1 MLVSHVNAVIMTHH
15 LVQTHAAVSEIT
27 MLGFAAV
34 AGLVGVAL
42 AAPAADKITSLP
54 GWPAGTP
61 LPEMY
66 SGYVSVFDLCRCVV
80 RVLQFISATHTFPY
94 PVCFPRTIWRYLT
107 QWYRATTFD
116 TSYGL
121 A

>member
-1 MLVSHVNAVIMTHH
+1 
-15 LVQTHAAVSEIT
+15 

-66 SGYVSVFDLCRCVV
+66 SGYVSVFDLCRVAIHF
-80 RVLQFISATHTFPY
+80 RNTHVLPY